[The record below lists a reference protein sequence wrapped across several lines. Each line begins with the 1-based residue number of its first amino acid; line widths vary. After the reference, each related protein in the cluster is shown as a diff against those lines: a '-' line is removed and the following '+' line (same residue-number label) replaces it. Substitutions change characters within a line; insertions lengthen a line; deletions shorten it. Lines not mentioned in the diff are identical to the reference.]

1 MTKALTVII
10 AGALLGGYAL
20 AQAPDEQTGAKAIF
34 LNSITNE
41 QTLSPADNKTAPD
54 KKEPV
59 KHKQI
64 TKTALPAV
72 TGVMYYLELLRPSG
86 ELTRVNS
93 DHVFHSG
100 DRIRL
105 HLSSNIDG
113 NLIIFQS
120 EDGSEPQVLFPS
132 PKLADGSARVTKGSD
147 VVLPS
152 PKAWFKFDDH
162 PGQILLRLKL
172 SADSKPSPVDDNPTL
187 MADAGSAHDIQEA
200 QMGSKALVIET
211 DDSPSDPSKVV
222 VVDTRRD
229 SKIAPGQIAIDIK
242 LIHQS

>member
-1 MTKALTVII
+1 MTKALTVIF
-10 AGALLGGYAL
+10 AGALLGGCAL
-20 AQAPDEQTGAKAIF
+20 SQTPDQQTGAKAIF

-41 QTLSPADNKTAPD
+41 QTLSPSGNKTAPD
-54 KKEPV
+54 KKGPV

-64 TKTALPAV
+64 ANTELPAV
-72 TGVMYYLELLRPSG
+72 TGVMYYVEFLRPTG

-105 HLSSNIDG
+105 HLQSNIDG
-113 NLIIFQS
+113 NLVIYQS
-120 EDGSEPQVLFPS
+120 ENGSEPQVLFPS
-132 PKLADGSARVTKGSD
+132 PKLADGSGRITKASD

-162 PGQILLRLKL
+162 PGQILLTLKL
-172 SADSKPSPVDDNPTL
+172 SADSKASPVTDNPTL
-187 MADAGSAHDIQEA
+187 MADAGSAHEIEA
-200 QMGSKALVIET
+200 AQKGSKALVIET

-229 SKIAPGQIAIDIK
+229 SKLPSGQIAVEIK
-242 LIHQS
+242 LIHQL